1 MVNHTV
7 LQGRLVRDVEL
18 RNTQSGL
25 EVASF
30 TVAWSKKYKDNE
42 TNCFLNCVAWRQ
54 TGVFVEKYVS
64 KGQEIVVEGE
74 LTTRSYEDKQG
85 NKRTA
90 TELVVDKVHFCG
102 SKSDNSNS
110 GQADNYQTDNTQ
122 NVPSQPVPQ
131 QQQPQSTNN
140 YSSSAVEFEE
150 VESDLD
156 LPF

>member
-1 MVNHTV
+1 MVNKTI

-18 RNTQSGL
+18 NTTTSGI
-25 EVASF
+25 EVAKF
-30 TVAWSKKYKDNE
+30 TVAWSKEYKENK
-42 TNCFLNCVAWRQ
+42 TTCFLNCVAWRQ
-54 TGVFVEKYVS
+54 TGVFVDKYFG

-102 SKSDNSNS
+102 SKSDNSGNQDCYS
-110 GQADNYQTDNTQ
+110 APNINVQ
-122 NVPSQPVPQ
+122 NDTSQHQPQ
-131 QQQPQSTNN
+131 QDN
-140 YSSSAVEFEE
+140 SSFSSGAVDFEE
-150 VESDLD
+150 VETDGD